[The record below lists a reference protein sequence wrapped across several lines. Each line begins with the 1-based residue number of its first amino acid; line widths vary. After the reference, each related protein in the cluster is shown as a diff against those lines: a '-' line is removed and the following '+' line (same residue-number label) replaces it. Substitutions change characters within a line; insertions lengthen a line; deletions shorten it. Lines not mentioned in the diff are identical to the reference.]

1 MVFAVSGGMARL
13 GVWQL
18 DRLAQRREFNAH
30 VLEQRAAEVLELGT
44 VPDAD
49 LPALLGMEF
58 RSVMATGIYDFDC
71 QVALRN
77 QYWEGQYGYAL
88 MAPLLMEDGRAV
100 LVERGWIPAEYDT
113 RASWGQFDENGTVRV
128 QGVIRIP
135 QAEPDM
141 GGVPDPTP
149 VPGQAGLDFWNIANL
164 ERIQEQILYP
174 LMPVYIQK
182 APNEEVS
189 ELPQPLEPDVVV
201 TEGNHLGYAVQ
212 WFTYASLL
220 FFGYPL
226 WLRRQEKGA

>member
-1 MVFAVSGGMARL
+1 MARL

-30 VLEQRAAEVLELGT
+30 VLEQRAAEILELGT
-44 VPDAD
+44 FPDAE

-58 RSVMATGIYDFDC
+58 RAATATGCYDFDH

-77 QYWEGQYGYAL
+77 QYWDGRYGYAL
-88 MAPLLMEDGRAV
+88 MTPLILEDGRAV
-100 LVERGWIPAEYDT
+100 LVERGWIPGEYES
-113 RASWGQFDENGTVRV
+113 RPSWGQFDETGTVTV

-141 GGVPDPTP
+141 GGIPDPTP
-149 VPGQAGLDFWNIANL
+149 APGQDGLDFWNIANL
-164 ERIQEQILYP
+164 ERIQQQIPYP

-182 APNEEVS
+182 SPEEAGG
-189 ELPQPLEPDVVV
+189 ELPHPLEPDVVV

-220 FFGYPL
+220 FFGYPI
-226 WLRRQEKGA
+226 WLCMQEKGT